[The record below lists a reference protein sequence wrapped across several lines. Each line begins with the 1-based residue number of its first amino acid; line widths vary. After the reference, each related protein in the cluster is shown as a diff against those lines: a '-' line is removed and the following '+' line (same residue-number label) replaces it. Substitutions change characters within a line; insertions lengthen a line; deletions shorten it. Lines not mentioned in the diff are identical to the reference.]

1 MRTNYVKQIKVIQSN
16 SPSEF
21 ERQANEALMELA
33 NQNAQVE
40 FNKDMG
46 HCLYILYDVQEE
58 ICETAEDELKKRG
71 VTLHCRNCPNF
82 NWDRNKDGS
91 VRQISKKGK
100 CHMATYGST
109 SRDTLACDYFCRAV
123 LNGELIP
130 ISEEDIADMLKGE
143 YR

>member
-21 ERQANEALMELA
+21 ERQANEALRELA

-40 FNKDMG
+40 FNKDTG

-58 ICETAEDELKKRG
+58 IYESAEDELKKRG

-82 NWDRNKDGS
+82 VWDTNQDGS
-91 VRQISKKGK
+91 IRKISKKGK
-100 CHMATYGST
+100 CHLATYGTS

-130 ISEEDIADMLKGE
+130 ISEEDIAEMLKGE
-143 YR
+143 